1 MPAFGAAH
9 LRFDINTDMR
19 KKLLFAAA
27 VAAVFTLGAHAR
39 SVKGDFLNPKLPV
52 EKRVDDLIGRMTVEE
67 KVGQLL
73 CPLGWE
79 MYDVSADRKSVAVSQ
94 KFRELMAQAQPG
106 MLWAVYRADP
116 WTQRTLDNG
125 LNPRLAAMAGNA
137 IQKYVIENTRL
148 GIPMFLA
155 EEAPH
160 GHMAIGATVFPTGI
174 GMAATWN
181 PELIE
186 SVGRVIGNEVRTQG
200 AHISYGPV
208 LDLVRDPRWS
218 RVEETMGEDPKLAGT
233 IGAAMVRGL
242 GGGDLAKPNSTI
254 ATLKHFIAYAAPE
267 GGQNGNFTTVGE
279 RDLYLYFLPPF
290 HDAIDAGALSVMTS
304 YNSVDGVPCTS
315 NRELLTNLLRDRWKF
330 RGYTVS
336 DLYSIEGILGSHH
349 TVPDMVGAATNAL
362 LAGLD
367 VDLGGQ
373 AFRNLTTALKEGK
386 ITEADLDN
394 AVRWV
399 LTLKFEMGLF
409 ENPYVDPAA
418 AARAVRNDSHRNV
431 ALDVARESVTLLKNS
446 GSILPLDPKKV
457 KVALVGPNADNVYNM
472 LGDYTAPQDEGNV
485 KTVRHGFLSHLS
497 KENLVYVKGCAIR
510 DTANTD
516 IPAAV
521 AAARGADVVV
531 AVVGGSSARDFKTSY
546 KETGAAVVDANAV
559 SDMES
564 GEGYDRATLTLMGRQ
579 QELLEALK
587 ATGKP
592 LVVVY
597 VEGRPLDKTWA
608 EANADAL
615 LTAYYPGQEG
625 GNAIAD
631 VIFGSY
637 NPSGRLPYTV
647 PRALGQIPIYYNRR
661 SPSLHDYVELSAK
674 PLYPFGYGLS
684 YTTFEYSGLEV
695 AADPTTGVPVS
706 ATLTVTNTGSRD
718 GDEVVQLYARPKH
731 ASTVQPMKQLKAF
744 SRVTVPAGKSVKV
757 TLPLNAKDFEII
769 GLDMQSRLETAPWE
783 IMVGASSDDIRLRA
797 TASITAPK

>member
-1 MPAFGAAH
+1 MTAF
-9 LRFDINTDMR
+9 
-19 KKLLFAAA
+19 
-27 VAAVFTLGAHAR
+27 
-39 SVKGDFLNPKLPV
+39 
-52 EKRVDDLIGRMTVEE
+52 RV
-67 KVGQLL
+67 
-73 CPLGWE
+73 P
-79 MYDVSADRKSVAVSQ
+79 
-94 KFRELMAQAQPG
+94 
-106 MLWAVYRADP
+106 
-116 WTQRTLDNG
+116 
-125 LNPRLAAMAGNA
+125 
-137 IQKYVIENTRL
+137 
-148 GIPMFLA
+148 
-155 EEAPH
+155 
-160 GHMAIGATVFPTGI
+160 PT
-174 GMAATWN
+174 A
-181 PELIE
+181 
-186 SVGRVIGNEVRTQG
+186 S
-200 AHISYGPV
+200 
-208 LDLVRDPRWS
+208 
-218 RVEETMGEDPKLAGT
+218 
-233 IGAAMVRGL
+233 
-242 GGGDLAKPNSTI
+242 
-254 ATLKHFIAYAAPE
+254 
-267 GGQNGNFTTVGE
+267 
-279 RDLYLYFLPPF
+279 
-290 HDAIDAGALSVMTS
+290 
-304 YNSVDGVPCTS
+304 
-315 NRELLTNLLRDRWKF
+315 LLTNLLRDRWKF

-485 KTVRHGFLSHLS
+485 KTVRHGFLNHLS

-516 IPAAV
+516 ISAAV

-625 GNAIAD
+625 GTAIAD
-631 VIFGSY
+631 VIFGAF

-661 SPSLHDYVELSAK
+661 SPSLHDYVEALRQAPLS
-674 PLYPFGYGLS
+674 F
-684 YTTFEYSGLEV
+684 
-695 AADPTTGVPVS
+695 
-706 ATLTVTNTGSRD
+706 
-718 GDEVVQLYARPKH
+718 
-731 ASTVQPMKQLKAF
+731 
-744 SRVTVPAGKSVKV
+744 
-757 TLPLNAKDFEII
+757 
-769 GLDMQSRLETAPWE
+769 
-783 IMVGASSDDIRLRA
+783 RLR
-797 TASITAPK
+797 SELHHV